1 MNGFFPKTQ
10 QSWKNLPGFR
20 GVRFRE
26 HPERKHQ
33 GKPDKYYAIRF
44 SRHGKRFEEGVGW
57 ASEGVTAQ
65 KAGLLRATLVEN
77 IRLGRHPQSLAE
89 MRQTDLD
96 RTEAERQEA
105 EQEERLNVT
114 FGEVFTQYLDTLHGG
129 HRASTESRYRTHL
142 EEHFGGKPLRNIYPL
157 DLERFKSQTKTRI
170 SAKSA
175 HHVLCIIR
183 TVYRKATAWGLY
195 SGKIPTDETAFPKVN
210 NKRVRYLS
218 VAEAHALLDELR
230 QRSPQ
235 THDQALLALHCGLRA
250 GEVLDLRWG
259 NLDFKARV
267 IHLLD
272 PKAGED
278 QQAFMTD
285 AVEQILLARLPEG
298 AKPSDY
304 IFPGKDGGRQYKI
317 SDTFVRT
324 VNDQGL
330 NAGVTDTR
338 ERVVFHTLRHTFC
351 SWLALQGTPLYTIQR
366 LARHKTIAMTERYA
380 HLAPDHKQ
388 DAVNTL
394 GAMFEA
400 AATVEGKVREG
411 KK

>member
-1 MNGFFPKTQ
+1 MVQVWQSTQ
-10 QSWKNLPGFR
+10 FE
-20 GVRFRE
+20 GVVYRE
-26 HPERKHQ
+26 HQDRKH
-33 GKPDKYYAIRF
+33 GSRLDRYFIIRY
-44 SRHGKRFEEGVGW
+44 RQNGRQKNEAAGW
-57 ASEGVTAQ
+57 GSEGMTAQ
-65 KAGLLRATLVEN
+65 KANSLRAIIKEN
-77 IRLGRHPQSLAE
+77 IRLGLHPQSLAE
-89 MRQTDLD
+89 MRQADQD
-96 RTEAERQEA
+96 RTDAERQEA
-105 EQEERLNVT
+105 EQEERKNIT
-114 FGEVFTQYLDTLHGG
+114 FGEVFSQYLDTLHGG
-129 HRASTESRYRTHL
+129 HRASTESRYKTYL
-142 EEHFGGKPLRNIYPL
+142 LEHFGGKPLRSIYPL
-157 DLERFKSQTKTRI
+157 DLERFKSQNRTRI
-170 SAKSA
+170 SPKSV
-175 HHVLCIIR
+175 HHTLCIIR
-183 TVYRKATAWGLY
+183 TVYRKAVAWGLY
-195 SGKIPTDETAFPKVN
+195 TGQIPTDETSFPKVN

-230 QRSPQ
+230 QRSLQ

-285 AVEQILLARLPEG
+285 AVEQMLLARLPEG

-394 GAMFEA
+394 GAMFEK
-400 AATVEGKVREG
+400 AATVEGKVRG
-411 KK
+411 G